1 MSLFMTKMVEFI
13 SHKRM
18 ELFQGMFL
26 KLFEKYNGDWD
37 RFVDDWF
44 EKYSYHT
51 LREFFVEDVFKE
63 EFDKFYRKK
72 KSTLKAYVKAY
83 WSFCLNPN
91 NKPHHIKTAMEFFN
105 LEKLDEKEL
114 KKKYREMV
122 KQYHPDIYPDKKVA
136 TRKMIEINHYYQI
149 LKAYINRPGG

>member
-1 MSLFMTKMVEFI
+1 MSLFMSKMVEFI
-13 SHKRM
+13 SYKRM

-44 EKYSYHT
+44 EKYSYYT

-63 EFDKFYRKK
+63 EFERFYKKRKN
-72 KSTLKAYVKAY
+72 TLKAYVKAY

-91 NKPHHIKTAMEFFN
+91 NKPHHVKAAMEFFQ
-105 LEKLDEKEL
+105 LEKLEEKEL

-122 KQYHPDIYPDKKVA
+122 KRYHPDIYPDKKVA